1 MTNLKLA
8 LIFLVASF
16 SFAHAQS
23 TQLAPGRFELGLGLG
38 LVPTF
43 PADQTNALVPP
54 VSARADV
61 MVSTNFALGVYA
73 AYSSVE
79 GQQLNNP
86 AQVVTEFQNNNLMLG
101 LRATAMSN
109 DMNGWRVYGGMMAGA
124 NLPNVTH
131 ETTRYG
137 DTPKDGRDSQ
147 YPTFFEPA
155 ENSMIFSGFVGA
167 QRALGQRF
175 GAYAEAGLGISLF
188 NLGLVY
194 RL

>member
-8 LIFLVASF
+8 LLFLVSSITLAN
-16 SFAHAQS
+16 AQS
-23 TQLAPGRFELGLGLG
+23 IQLTPGNLQLGLGLG
-38 LVPTF
+38 VVPTF
-43 PADQTNALVPP
+43 AADQTQTLVPP

-61 MVSTNFALGVYA
+61 MVANNFALGVYA

-79 GQQLNNP
+79 GQQYNEP
-86 AQVVTEFQNNNLMLG
+86 AAVMTQFQNNNLMLG
-101 LRATAMSN
+101 MRATAMSN
-109 DMNGWRVYGGMMAGA
+109 DMSGWRVYGGFMAGA
-124 NLPNVTH
+124 NLPDVSS
-131 ETTRYG
+131 ETTYLD

-147 YPTFFEPA
+147 YPTFFKPA
-155 ENSMIFSGFVGA
+155 ETSMIFSGYVGA
-167 QRALGQRF
+167 QRAIGKRF